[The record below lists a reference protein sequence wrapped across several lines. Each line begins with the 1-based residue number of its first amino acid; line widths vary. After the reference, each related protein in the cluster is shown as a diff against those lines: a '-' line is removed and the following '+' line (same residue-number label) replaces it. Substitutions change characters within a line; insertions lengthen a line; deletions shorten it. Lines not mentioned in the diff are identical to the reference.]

1 MLKSNLSIYENAPDL
16 LLDSIAD
23 VNGMLEKAKAKSGA
37 NESYKFWRKVAN
49 NMKFAWDYM
58 NSTKW
63 IHDKNIQLTQE
74 NNFLRKYVADIELKL
89 NAYEVI
95 RDLKISGKFDE
106 TIARV
111 DAFMEDPENMKLFE
125 LKKKLANGE

>member
-1 MLKSNLSIYENAPDL
+1 M
-16 LLDSIAD
+16 LLDSIVD
-23 VNGMLEKAKAKSGA
+23 VNAMLEKAKAKAGA

-74 NNFLRKYVADIELKL
+74 NSFLRKYVAEIESRL
-89 NAYEVI
+89 NAYEVV

-111 DAFMEDPENMKLFE
+111 DAFMEDPENMRIFE
-125 LKKKLANGE
+125 LKKKLANGK